1 VSEQSRRAQKK
12 ALTRAHVR
20 ATAHRLFSERGFDAV
35 TIADVAA
42 AAGVAVQ
49 TVFNHFTT
57 KEELYWSGRSPWVTA
72 PAVAVRDRAPG
83 TPALTAL
90 REHLAADTA
99 RYVERLATAEG
110 RSSTGALERSPTLRA
125 AERELHHEAERLLA
139 AALEDAWTGPD
150 AERPAPADPRLTA
163 GVVAA
168 TWLAATRTLVTT
180 LRDPLPRPEDVPDL
194 TARTRAVTDRLLT
207 GLQQGLDARLGTGL
221 AGGTRDRG
229 TQHDDTHREAAH
241 REATHRDGEG
251 PGVLRAV

>member
-1 VSEQSRRAQKK
+1 MSEQSRRAEKK

-20 ATAHRLFSERGFDAV
+20 ATAQRLFSDRGFDAV

-49 TVFNHFTT
+49 TVFNHFAT
-57 KEELYWSGRSPWVTA
+57 KEELYWSGRSPWVSA

-90 REHLAADTA
+90 REHLTADMG
-99 RYVERLATAEG
+99 RFVERLGTTEG
-110 RSSTGALERSPTLRA
+110 RSATTALERSPTLRA
-125 AERELHHEAERLLA
+125 AERELHHECERLLA

-163 GVVAA
+163 ALVAA
-168 TWLAATRTLVTT
+168 SWLATTRTLVTS
-180 LRDPLPRPEDVPDL
+180 LRDPLPHPGDVPAL
-194 TARTRAVTDRLLT
+194 AARTRALTDRLLG
-207 GLQQGLDARLGTGL
+207 GLQLGLDAQPGAGL
-221 AGGTRDRG
+221 AGSSRDG
-229 TQHDDTHREAAH
+229 GVA
-241 REATHRDGEG
+241 RDGEG

>member
-1 VSEQSRRAQKK
+1 MSEHSRRAEKK

-20 ATAHRLFSERGFDAV
+20 ATAQRLFHDRGFDAV

-90 REHLAADTA
+90 REHLTADMG
-99 RYVERLATAEG
+99 RFVERLGTTEG
-110 RSSTGALERSPTLRA
+110 RSATAALDRSTTLRA
-125 AERELHHEAERLLA
+125 AERELHHECERLLT

-150 AERPAPADPRLTA
+150 AERPAPADPRLA
-163 GVVAA
+163 AALVAA
-168 TWLAATRTLVTT
+168 SWLATTRTLVTS
-180 LRDPLPRPEDVPDL
+180 LRDPLPRTADVPAL
-194 TARTRAVTDRLLT
+194 AARTRALTDRLLG
-207 GLQQGLDARLGTGL
+207 GLQRGL
-221 AGGTRDRG
+221 ADVPGST
-229 TQHDDTHREAAH
+229 
-241 REATHRDGEG
+241 RDGEG

>member
-1 VSEQSRRAQKK
+1 MSDQSRRAQKK

-20 ATAHRLFSERGFDAV
+20 ATAQRLFSDRGFDAV

-90 REHLAADTA
+90 REHLTADTG
-99 RYVERLATAEG
+99 RFVERLGTTEG
-110 RSSTGALERSPTLRA
+110 RSSTGALEHSPTLRA
-125 AERELHHEAERLLA
+125 AERELHHECERLLA
-139 AALEDAWTGPD
+139 AAPEDAWTGPD

-163 GVVAA
+163 GMVAA
-168 TWLAATRTLVTT
+168 TWLATTRTLVTT
-180 LRDPLPRPEDVPDL
+180 LRDPLPAPADVPAL
-194 TARTRAVTDRLLT
+194 AERTRALTTALLTRLEDRL
-207 GLQQGLDARLGTGL
+207 GS
-221 AGGTRDRG
+221 GGALRD
-229 TQHDDTHREAAH
+229 
-241 REATHRDGEG
+241 DGS

>member
-1 VSEQSRRAQKK
+1 MSEKSRRAQKK

-20 ATAHRLFSERGFDAV
+20 ATAQRLFSDRGFDAV

-57 KEELYWSGRSPWVTA
+57 KEELYWSGRSPWVAA

-90 REHLAADTA
+90 REHLAADTG
-99 RYVERLATAEG
+99 RFVERLATAEG
-110 RSSTGALERSPTLRA
+110 RSSTGALEGSPTLRA

-150 AERPAPADPRLTA
+150 AERPAPADPGLAA
-163 GVVAA
+163 GLVAA
-168 TWLAATRTLVTT
+168 TWLATTRTLVTA
-180 LRDPLPRPEDVPDL
+180 LRDPLPRPEDVPAL
-194 TARTRAVTDRLLT
+194 AARTRALTDRLLT
-207 GLQQGLDARLGTGL
+207 GLQRGLDTQLGTGL
-221 AGGTRDRG
+221 TGGPGTARDGGPTRDGGT
-229 TQHDDTHREAAH
+229 T
-241 REATHRDGEG
+241 RDGEG
-251 PGVLRAV
+251 PGVLRAG